1 MTLHITPLWV
11 SHVTIQGASEKPVKA
26 ELQPPG
32 LNATNFHYQV
42 RHNNVFK
49 APMPVGSSPNA
60 THQLPTVVISPAY
73 EPACG
78 IQLEA
83 GRDYLLAGQLSGDKG
98 GPLMTF
104 LCGQVLLESKEESQK
119 HDVLEWK
126 EVPVEMQQKLKA
138 HAFDPLCQ
146 KLKAETA
153 KGL

>member
-1 MTLHITPLWV
+1 
-11 SHVTIQGASEKPVKA
+11 
-26 ELQPPG
+26 
-32 LNATNFHYQV
+32 
-42 RHNNVFK
+42 
-49 APMPVGSSPNA
+49 
-60 THQLPTVVISPAY
+60 
-73 EPACG
+73 
-78 IQLEA
+78 
-83 GRDYLLAGQLSGDKG
+83 
-98 GPLMTF
+98 MTF